1 MPLTSEQAAR
11 WAPIIFTAATALLA
25 IGGGWAG
32 FQAQAE
38 NLREAEEQ
46 IEENAEDINV
56 IQQTLIRRQGEIG
69 LDVERLRI
77 EQNTL
82 NDKIDEQ
89 SEQLDDIIQLLR
101 QRN

>member
-1 MPLTSEQAAR
+1 MVTSEQAAK
-11 WAPIIFTAATALLA
+11 WAPILFTAATALLA

-38 NLREAEEQ
+38 NLAEAEEQ
-46 IEENAEDINV
+46 IDENAEDITV

-77 EQNTL
+77 QQHQLNEQ
-82 NDKIDEQ
+82 IEEQ

-101 QRN
+101 SRN